1 MLMRT
6 RNSFFRAERGFTLI
20 ELLVTLVI
28 VSVGLL
34 GMAKLQAAAVAESQV
49 SRVRSLMTFQAESLS
64 GVMSANRSYWG
75 ATTGKA
81 PGFTVAAGAGTAT
94 DTAGTMVAG
103 GNCDQT
109 TATPCSAAQIASFD
123 VTAWAVNFGKQFPTG
138 AASVICSTP
147 AATVPTTC
155 DIKLTWAEH
164 YVAMNRATAGG
175 TSSDTTLN
183 MILHVQP

>member
-1 MLMRT
+1 MRT
-6 RNSFFRAERGFTLI
+6 RHSFARAERGFTLI

-64 GVMSANRSYWG
+64 GMMSANRSYWG
-75 ATTGKA
+75 SSTGTKS
-81 PGFTVAAGAGTAT
+81 GFTVAAGTGAVVDTSSDGSMKSGGTCT
-94 DTAGTMVAG
+94 TGT
-103 GNCDQT
+103 
-109 TATPCSAAQIASFD
+109 CSPAQIAYYDASTWA
-123 VTAWAVNFGKQFPTG
+123 TAFSAQFPTG
-138 AASVICSTP
+138 AAAVTCSTP
-147 AATVPTTC
+147 SATVPTTC

-164 YVAMNRATAGG
+164 YVAMNRATAAG